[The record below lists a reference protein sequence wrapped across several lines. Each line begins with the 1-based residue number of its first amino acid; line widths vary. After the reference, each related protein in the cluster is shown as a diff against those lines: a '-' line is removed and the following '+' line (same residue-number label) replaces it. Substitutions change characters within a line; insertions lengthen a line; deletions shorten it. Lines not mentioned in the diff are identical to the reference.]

1 MNEANNNIVYFEFN
15 NWFAG
20 RDYPL
25 GEPYEH
31 WMSDDVLQFGD
42 DDWCKENKLC
52 VNEAVI
58 DMSINYCITAPRE
71 WVMKNCPELLSDAL
85 YKYTLI
91 RHSAGEDKEIIY
103 TKKYS
108 DFLRFPDEND
118 EVYGRFGHEFLEYMP
133 ENFGIHFT
141 YLEDDEEYDEID
153 D

>member
-1 MNEANNNIVYFEFN
+1 MSEMNNDIVYFEFN

-20 RDYPL
+20 RDYPV

-71 WVMKNCPELLSDAL
+71 WVMKNCPELLSDIA
-85 YKYTLI
+85 YEYTMI
-91 RHSAGEDKEIIY
+91 REDRKD
-103 TKKYS
+103 TFLKKYS

-133 ENFGIHFT
+133 ENFGNHVT
-141 YLEDDEEYDEID
+141 YSEDDEEEYYT
-153 D
+153 